1 MMRST
6 TVLALLAAALP
17 LAACGSSNEGGA
29 NTTQAAPA
37 NASTAAAMGAKVRD
51 LPEGQ
56 RNGVLF
62 RAIRDSGST
71 GQSCQAV
78 TSMRE
83 VAAVNGAPAW
93 VAVCDNNAQ
102 WTIVFTADGGATV
115 TGPFP
120 LDKKG

>member
-29 NTTQAAPA
+29 NSALA
-37 NASTAAAMGAKVRD
+37 NPTNSSATEMGNKVRD

-78 TSMRE
+78 TAMSE
-83 VAAVNGAPAW
+83 IEPVNGNPAW
-93 VAVCDNNAQ
+93 RAVCDNNAQ
-102 WTIVFTADGGATV
+102 WTIVFTADGTATV
-115 TGPFP
+115 TGPSP
-120 LDKKG
+120 LRKQG